1 MARNEFSH
9 TSMGNILEVE
19 KPANPGLPGNR
30 NDTILREAFQASPI
44 YVPAG
49 DADTKDR
56 FKNLVLEG
64 ALVGEG
70 QKGSGFGFS
79 TFNRD
84 FVEAP
89 DIATVEKDNSGRSV
103 PSPFVPNVAS
113 PNSAGEIE
121 NVVIPNKPAGGDFVG
136 DSLKNP
142 ADSSK
147 DIARLTI
154 GSYGIGVSSPQD

>member
-1 MARNEFSH
+1 MTKNEFSH

-19 KPANPGLPGNR
+19 RPVNPGLPGNR
-30 NDTILREAFQASPI
+30 NDTLLKRAFQASPI
-44 YVPAG
+44 YTPDG
-49 DADTKDR
+49 NQNTKNR

-70 QKGSGFGFS
+70 EKGSGFGFS

-89 DIATVEKDNSGRSV
+89 DIATVEKDNAGKEV
-103 PSPFVPNVAS
+103 ASPFVPNIAS
-113 PNSAGEIE
+113 PNAAGQVE
-121 NVVIPNKPAGGDFVG
+121 NVVIPNRPAGGDFVG

-142 ADSSK
+142 VDSSK
-147 DIARLTI
+147 NIARLTI